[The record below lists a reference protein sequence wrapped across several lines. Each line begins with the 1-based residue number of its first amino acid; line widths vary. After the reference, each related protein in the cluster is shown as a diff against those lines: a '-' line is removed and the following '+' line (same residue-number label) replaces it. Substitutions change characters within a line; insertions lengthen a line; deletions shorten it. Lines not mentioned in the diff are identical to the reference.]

1 MEQKFV
7 THTPARIRPD
17 MCSRLQSA
25 GLRPTRQRV
34 ALAKILFCRGDR
46 HLTAEAVHQEA
57 VADRIHVSLA
67 TVYNTLNQFTGQG
80 LLRQVMVAG
89 SKTYYDS
96 NISEHPHFFVEDD
109 QSILDIPPGALTVDN
124 VPLPPE
130 GYEVDR
136 VDVVVRLR
144 RISS

>member
-1 MEQKFV
+1 
-7 THTPARIRPD
+7 
-17 MCSRLQSA
+17 MCSRLQNA

-46 HLTAEAVHQEA
+46 HLTAETVHQEA
-57 VADRIHVSLA
+57 VAERIHVSLA
-67 TVYNTLNQFTGQG
+67 TVYNTLNQFTQQG

-109 QSILDIPPGALTVDN
+109 QAILDIPPGSLTVDN
-124 VPLPPE
+124 VPLPPQ
-130 GYEVDR
+130 GYEIDR